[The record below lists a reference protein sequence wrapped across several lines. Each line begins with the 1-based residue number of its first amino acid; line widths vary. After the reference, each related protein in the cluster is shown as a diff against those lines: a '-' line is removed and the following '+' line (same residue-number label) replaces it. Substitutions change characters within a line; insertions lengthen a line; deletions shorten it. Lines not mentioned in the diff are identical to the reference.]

1 MFLIVEYYID
11 LTAYTV
17 FYLESLCAIYVVHPI
32 RILIC
37 MVSALI
43 RCKNQL
49 KPLPCRH
56 TSKGICPIPTKV
68 FQVQMYK

>member
-49 KPLPCRH
+49 KPLPMQTH
-56 TSKGICPIPTKV
+56 IQGNLSNS
-68 FQVQMYK
+68 Y